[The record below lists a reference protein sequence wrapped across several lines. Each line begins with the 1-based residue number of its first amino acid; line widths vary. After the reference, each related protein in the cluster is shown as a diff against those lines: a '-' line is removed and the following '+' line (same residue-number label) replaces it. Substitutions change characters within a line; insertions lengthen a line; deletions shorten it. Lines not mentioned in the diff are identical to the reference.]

1 MMFYPGFMSHY
12 EPIFHA
18 ARRRRRNRKILVV
31 AGMLPAVA
39 LTGAA
44 VFFLMSFREVKRD

>member
-1 MMFYPGFMSHY
+1 MFYPGFLSHY

-18 ARRRRRNRKILVV
+18 ARRRRRIRKILVV
-31 AGMLPAVA
+31 AGVFAAVA

-44 VFFLMSFREVKRD
+44 VFFF